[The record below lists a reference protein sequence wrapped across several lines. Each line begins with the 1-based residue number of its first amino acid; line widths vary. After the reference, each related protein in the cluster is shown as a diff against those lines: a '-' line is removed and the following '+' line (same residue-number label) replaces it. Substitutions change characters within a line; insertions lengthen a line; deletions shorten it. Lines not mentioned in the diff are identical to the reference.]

1 MNPGLARGVD
11 YERLFDFVSRPRC
24 EEQRARAVAL
34 SAKSFP
40 RRFLELPPLPVQHT
54 LRAEFRAERSR
65 DHQAPFQSGSA
76 ALSRLPQVWRPQT
89 FPSCRLHVFS
99 ASRPV
104 SGLRIADSTRLLAA
118 DRGLPRQAAG
128 VALGAPVGGVLP
140 PRWHGAEREKLLS
153 CLARCVALACSVI
166 RMLHNVALR
175 CAAASRSLAAPI

>member
-11 YERLFDFVSRPRC
+11 YERLFDFVSRPRH

-65 DHQAPFQSGSA
+65 DHQRSPS

-99 ASRPV
+99 ASRPGSEGFEGFARV
-104 SGLRIADSTRLLAA
+104 SFFCGGSRPS
-118 DRGLPRQAAG
+118 LPRQAAG

-140 PRWHGAEREKLLS
+140 PRWHGRGGA
-153 CLARCVALACSVI
+153 
-166 RMLHNVALR
+166 
-175 CAAASRSLAAPI
+175 